1 MSNADPQAI
10 RKAHKPMVRG
20 LTDCLLQAADLFLT
34 VAENT
39 ENRVKE
45 L

>member
-20 LTDCLLQAADLFLT
+20 LTDCLPQAADLFLT
-34 VAENT
+34 VA
-39 ENRVKE
+39 RVQRAQRIE
-45 L
+45 